1 MSDQAPRNEVAGSV
15 EGAGGPGRRQQA
27 ILCHSYRTVTSTRVR
42 LTALAL
48 LLVLAAPGCTKK
60 APNTTVPA
68 GFVAV
73 RDAEAGFA
81 LGVPSDWVQ
90 IPLPQDL
97 DRFDKNAIGIT
108 NQHPR
113 LGPAIVQARQL
124 LQFGGKLM
132 AVSDDGN
139 SVVNVTI
146 DKTKEK
152 TLAEVAKNTVSNLE
166 NNGATDVVQ
175 EQASLPAGRA
185 LKLTFRYPIEGQNHE
200 TVIANEIQYYVLHKG
215 KSIVLTIING
225 QGDLPATVAGT
236 LRLR

>member
-1 MSDQAPRNEVAGSV
+1 M
-15 EGAGGPGRRQQA
+15 
-27 ILCHSYRTVTSTRVR
+27 TTTRFHLR
-42 LTALAL
+42 LPATLLAL
-48 LLVLAAPGCTKK
+48 LLVLVGTACNKK
-60 APNTTVPA
+60 APTTTVPA

-73 RDAEAGFA
+73 RDADAGFA
-81 LGVPSDWVQ
+81 LGVPADWVQ

-124 LQFGGKLM
+124 LQYGGKLM
-132 AVSDDGN
+132 AVSDDGG
-139 SVVNVTI
+139 SVVNITI

-152 TLAEVAKNTVSNLE
+152 TLAEVAKNTIPNLE
-166 NNGATDVVQ
+166 TNGATDVAQ
-175 EQASLPAGRA
+175 EQATLPAGAA
-185 LKLTFRYPIEGQNHE
+185 LKLSFKYPIEGQNHE
-200 TVIANEIQYYVLHKG
+200 TVIADEVRYIVLHKG

>member
-1 MSDQAPRNEVAGSV
+1 VTTSSQA
-15 EGAGGPGRRQQA
+15 RRPA
-27 ILCHSYRTVTSTRVR
+27 V
-42 LTALAL
+42 
-48 LLVLAAPGCTKK
+48 LLVLLVALVAPACHNQK

-73 RDAEAGFA
+73 RGAEAGFA

-124 LQFGGKLM
+124 LQFGGLMM
-132 AVSDDGN
+132 AVSPDGN
-139 SVVNVTI
+139 SRVNLTI

-152 TLAEVAKNTVSNLE
+152 TLAEVAKNTVPNLE
-166 NNGATDVVQ
+166 TNGATDVAQ
-175 EQASLPAGRA
+175 EQATLPAGAA
-185 LKLTFRYPIEGQNHE
+185 LKLTFKYPIEGQNHE
-200 TVIANEIQYYVLHKG
+200 TVTANEVQYYVLRGG
-215 KSIVLTIING
+215 KSVVLTIING
-225 QGDLPATVAGT
+225 QGDMAATVAGT